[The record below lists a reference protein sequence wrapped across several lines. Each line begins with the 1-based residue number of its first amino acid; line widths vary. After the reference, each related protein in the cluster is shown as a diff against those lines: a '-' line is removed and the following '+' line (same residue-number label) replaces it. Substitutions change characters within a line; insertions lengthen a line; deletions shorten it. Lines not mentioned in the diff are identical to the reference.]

1 MANRSRYYH
10 SLDEVSKKNYCD
22 KLALLGG
29 IEDPYTFKK
38 ENSVRHDP
46 SLWPC
51 VEYPDIF
58 NYLITSKSK
67 FTKDDLK
74 AYKSLDAY
82 KYVVDG
88 WVSNIML
95 YCPKVSSGKAVCII
109 TGDVKHSQRLTVS
122 PLHSW
127 VAAEPS
133 GIILCGHC
141 TCMAGIGEVCSH
153 TAALLFT
160 AEINTKM
167 LKNTSC
173 TSLPCM
179 WLPSMQKVDYLPIC
193 EIDFSTPRK
202 KLGKLTS
209 SQSAERVE
217 SSGSNLS
224 TAVPEPTDNELK
236 QLYQSLSESGK
247 SVILSIVP
255 PHSDMFVPSSSSD
268 SFPITL
274 TSLYNEDLLHVSYPE
289 LMNKCDDVFEHLEI
303 TCQQAENLEK
313 ATRGQSKNKLWFHHR
328 AGRVTASNFKSA
340 THANFA
346 EPPQSLIKSICY
358 PECHRFSTEATKW
371 GCHHE
376 KTAQRE
382 YASTMQ
388 ANHKNF
394 SLSENGLIINTAYPY
409 FGASPDGLI
418 QCDCCGLGTLEIKCP
433 FTC

>member
-1 MANRSRYYH
+1 MASRSRCYY
-10 SLDEVSKKNYCD
+10 SLDEVSKKIYCD

-67 FTKDDLK
+67 FTKDDSK

-95 YCPKVSSGKAVCII
+95 YRPKVSSGKAVCII
-109 TGDVKHSQRLTVS
+109 TGDAVRLSQRLTVS

-133 GIILCGHC
+133 GIILCGHYA
-141 TCMAGIGEVCSH
+141 CMAGIGEVCSH
-153 TAALLFT
+153 AAALLFT

-193 EIDFSTPRK
+193 EIDLSTPKK
-202 KLGKLTS
+202 KLGKLTF

-224 TAVPEPTDNELK
+224 TAHAVPEPTDNELK
-236 QLYQSLSESGK
+236 QLYQTLSEGGK
-247 SVILSIVP
+247 SFILSIVC
-255 PHSDMFVPSSSSD
+255 
-268 SFPITL
+268 L
-274 TSLYNEDLLHVSYPE
+274 TSGLVHIS
-289 LMNKCDDVFEHLEI
+289 
-303 TCQQAENLEK
+303 
-313 ATRGQSKNKLWFHHR
+313 
-328 AGRVTASNFKSA
+328 
-340 THANFA
+340 
-346 EPPQSLIKSICY
+346 
-358 PECHRFSTEATKW
+358 FSVVWTVA
-371 GCHHE
+371 
-376 KTAQRE
+376 
-382 YASTMQ
+382 
-388 ANHKNF
+388 
-394 SLSENGLIINTAYPY
+394 
-409 FGASPDGLI
+409 
-418 QCDCCGLGTLEIKCP
+418 
-433 FTC
+433 